1 MTFIQTGE
9 ERAESGRFAGLC
21 EEEEEED
28 MKEDAGFPFQ
38 RPEPTSPLTEMEK
51 TELAG
56 AGRWGCLGG
65 LSRSSQ
71 EAQTPGRAQGWS
83 SEGHQHSVASGAAR
97 T

>member
-1 MTFIQTGE
+1 
-9 ERAESGRFAGLC
+9 
-21 EEEEEED
+21 

-38 RPEPTSPLTEMEK
+38 RLETTSPLTEMEK